1 MESIVKRFFNDSRVK
16 TSINLAHIKRTK
28 SNMVNNDKRKFAA
41 SIELGRLA
49 KDASEYYDSPEC
61 KEIRTSM
68 GLEMKKEE
76 FFLVS
81 FGFKKSWLYKAIKAY
96 NLGEDAI
103 EQYTNAAADF
113 EQNNGVRKSLSIAE
127 LLKFNKNIEAG
138 MSVEDAINPPKGA
151 GNEESQS
158 NGEESENNSNED
170 STCTHTFVD
179 KVNGVNFRIDNGVI
193 VTTCDKD
200 SILASLTELMALVSE
215 M

>member
-1 MESIVKRFFNDSRVK
+1 MESIVKKFFNDNRVK
-16 TSINLAHIKRTK
+16 TSVNLTAIKRTK

-41 SIELGRLA
+41 SIELGKLA
-49 KDASEYYDSPEC
+49 KVASEYYDSPEC
-61 KEIRTSM
+61 KEIRTNL
-68 GLEMKKEE
+68 GLELKKEE

-103 EQYTNAAADF
+103 EQYTNAANDF
-113 EQNNGVRKSLSIAE
+113 QQNNGVRKALSIAE

-151 GNEESQS
+151 GSEESNS
-158 NGEESENNSNED
+158 EESENNSNED

-179 KVNGVNFRIDNGVI
+179 KLNGVNFRIDNGVI
-193 VTTCDKD
+193 VTTCDKE
-200 SILASLTELMALVSE
+200 SILSSLTELMALVSE

>member
-1 MESIVKRFFNDSRVK
+1 MESIVKRFFNDNRVK
-16 TSINLAHIKRTK
+16 TSVNLTAIKRTK

-49 KDASEYYDSPEC
+49 KEASEFYDSPEC
-61 KEIRTSM
+61 KEIRTNM
-68 GLEMKKEE
+68 GLELKKEE

-113 EQNNGVRKSLSIAE
+113 QQNNGVRKSLSIAE

-151 GNEESQS
+151 GSEES
-158 NGEESENNSNED
+158 NGEESNGD

-193 VTTCDKD
+193 VTTCDKE